1 MTAKKKPEMKLD
13 PAVLGS
19 MLLSMLNKKEVAYL
33 ICNGLESGSYAT
45 FGIEKYDE
53 PERVDFRHDPSDE
66 KPIKHL
72 DYPLCSTGG
81 VWLFCRY
88 AEEAHTEKQRKEEY
102 GPFLLNLKA
111 VERGLGVMFQKYP
124 HHYAD
129 FQKDNADAV
138 TGDVFLQCCLLG
150 DVVYG

>member
-1 MTAKKKPEMKLD
+1 MTTEKMKPEVKLD
-13 PAVLGS
+13 PTVLGS
-19 MLLSMLNKKEVAYL
+19 MLLSVLDKKEVAYL

-53 PERVDFRHDPSDE
+53 PERVDFQHDAE
-66 KPIKHL
+66 RVYKHI

-88 AEEAHTEKQRKEEY
+88 AEEAHTEEQRKEEY
-102 GPFLLNLKA
+102 GPFLLNKAA

-129 FQKDNADAV
+129 FQKDTGDAI
-138 TGDVFLQCCLLG
+138 TGDVFLQCALLG
-150 DVVYG
+150 ECVYG